1 MATRQVQKTLV
12 HRAKKDSHE
21 NCHVTNLLT
30 NEVPK
35 EFSFV
40 EREEHVHDYSNRKF
54 EVSKST
60 TRLLQI
66 YIELQE
72 RNASIYNFLYES
84 LEEVVDMI
92 DFDDWFNDTISA
104 KLSDLEN
111 CISERIKSSI
121 ISNLAYLDELKK
133 KTIEI

>member
-1 MATRQVQKTLV
+1 M
-12 HRAKKDSHE
+12 
-21 NCHVTNLLT
+21 
-30 NEVPK
+30 
-35 EFSFV
+35 
-40 EREEHVHDYSNRKF
+40 DYSEKKF
-54 EVSKST
+54 EVGKST

-84 LEEVVDMI
+84 LEGVVDVI
-92 DFDDWFNDTISA
+92 DFDDWFNDTISR
-104 KLSDLEN
+104 KITELEN

-121 ISNLAYLDELKK
+121 INNLAYLEELKK